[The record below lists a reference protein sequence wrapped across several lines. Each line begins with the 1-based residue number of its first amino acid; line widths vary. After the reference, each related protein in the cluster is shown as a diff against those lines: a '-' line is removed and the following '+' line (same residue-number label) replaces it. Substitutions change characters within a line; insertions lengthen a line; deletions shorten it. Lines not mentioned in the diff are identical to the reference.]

1 MGVRGEVQIEGQ
13 VIHVI
18 ARQLIDHSE
27 MLGGLMVK
35 SRDFR

>member
-1 MGVRGEVQIEGQ
+1 MGVSGELQIEGE

-18 ARQLIDHSE
+18 ARQLTDHSE
-27 MLGGLMVK
+27 MLGNLVTI